1 MGPKNIPA
9 GKTHLLRSHQPSEF
23 LIEQIIQYA
32 LSRHATPPRI
42 YVPTS
47 NYVPPSNSW
56 AITHLWATA
65 FDKHMPRS
73 GHYVAGWRG
82 PAMPP
87 RAVLATLNM
96 NYPKPVFDALV
107 HDPTTTENFIFYPTH
122 TTHPNVISAID
133 ALPARLD
140 DLQGVRAYAYCG
152 YGAHDFEADQEKG
165 RLWLMYQ
172 HISSRL
178 ILAIDAY
185 AANDVQQLSRLLRN
199 KHAYLLTRDLQ
210 HGQDCRD
217 RRHDHS
223 HKRRYQPYSKNK
235 SLQYHGKLMP
245 RHDKMVALQ

>member
-1 MGPKNIPA
+1 M
-9 GKTHLLRSHQPSEF
+9 
-23 LIEQIIQYA
+23 
-32 LSRHATPPRI
+32 
-42 YVPTS
+42 
-47 NYVPPSNSW
+47 
-56 AITHLWATA
+56 
-65 FDKHMPRS
+65 
-73 GHYVAGWRG
+73 
-82 PAMPP
+82 
-87 RAVLATLNM
+87 
-96 NYPKPVFDALV
+96 
-107 HDPTTTENFIFYPTH
+107 
-122 TTHPNVISAID
+122 
-133 ALPARLD
+133 PARLD